1 MYICNDYLYYMS
13 MTTNLNLAAQN
24 QNLICQLPESLRNEY
39 YDYCADFSTEFETL
53 FLAELEKL
61 KGDPESQ
68 HCFWD
73 CFTHY
78 AAHHAAGKSAKLFT
92 GDEELDK
99 RLSYLYNAYDVDKE
113 HLQKWTIEKE
123 LAFIGKAL
131 RKHGFNLAMTT
142 LNQLQWYREQ
152 TLNNGNYPV
161 EKYLDYFEIDDSIKE
176 QITNDLKLEFY
187 YDDVFIKELFKNEGL
202 NGQ

>member
-1 MYICNDYLYYMS
+1 MYN
-13 MTTNLNLAAQN
+13 NEKLAAQN
-24 QNLICQLPESLRNEY
+24 QNLISQLPENLRYEY
-39 YDYCADFSTEFETL
+39 HIYCDEYSDKFQAL

-61 KGDPESQ
+61 KDDHWLQ
-68 HCFWD
+68 YRFWD

-78 AAHHAAGKSAKLFT
+78 TKHHVAGESAKQFL
-92 GDEELDK
+92 GNEELDK

-142 LNQLQWYREQ
+142 LNRLKWYRE
-152 TLNNGNYPV
+152 LNLHNGNYSV
-161 EKYLDYFEIDDSIKE
+161 EKYLDFFDIDDSIKE
-176 QITNDLKLEFY
+176 QITNDLKMEFY
-187 YDDVFIKELFKNEGL
+187 YDDVFIKELFTNEGL

>member
-1 MYICNDYLYYMS
+1 MKKFND
-13 MTTNLNLAAQN
+13 LAAQN
-24 QNLICQLPESLRNEY
+24 QILISQLPENLRREY
-39 YDYCADFSTEFETL
+39 HIYCDEFSNKFHAL

-61 KGDPESQ
+61 KDEPELQ
-68 HCFWD
+68 HRFWD
-73 CFTHY
+73 RFTFFS
-78 AAHHAAGKSAKLFT
+78 AHHAAGKDARQFL
-92 GDEELDK
+92 GDDELDK

-131 RKHGFNLAMTT
+131 QKHGFNLAMTT
-142 LNQLQWYREQ
+142 LNRLKWYRE
-152 TLNNGNYPV
+152 LNLHNGNYSV
-161 EKYLDYFEIDDSIKE
+161 EKYLDFFDIDDSIKE

-187 YDDVFIKELFKNEGL
+187 YDDVFIKELFKNEEL

>member
-1 MYICNDYLYYMS
+1 MKKSN
-13 MTTNLNLAAQN
+13 NVAAQN
-24 QNLICQLPESLRNEY
+24 QILISQLPENLRYEY
-39 YDYCADFSTEFETL
+39 HIYCDEYSDKFQAL

-61 KGDPESQ
+61 KDDHWLQ
-68 HCFWD
+68 YRFWD
-73 CFTHY
+73 CFTNY
-78 AAHHAAGKSAKLFT
+78 TAHHVAGESAKQFL
-92 GDEELDK
+92 GNEELDK

-142 LNQLQWYREQ
+142 LNRLKWYRE
-152 TLNNGNYPV
+152 LNLHNGNYSV
-161 EKYLDYFEIDDSIKE
+161 EKYLDFFDIDDSIKE

>member
-1 MYICNDYLYYMS
+1 MKKQKVF
-13 MTTNLNLAAQN
+13 AAQN
-24 QNLICQLPESLRNEY
+24 QILISQLPENLRYEY
-39 YDYCADFSTEFETL
+39 HIYCDEYSDKFQAL

-61 KGDPESQ
+61 KDDHWLQ
-68 HCFWD
+68 YRFWD
-73 CFTHY
+73 CFTNY
-78 AAHHAAGKSAKLFT
+78 TAHHVAGESAKQFL
-92 GDEELDK
+92 GNEELDK

-142 LNQLQWYREQ
+142 LNRLKWYRE
-152 TLNNGNYPV
+152 LNLHNGNYSV

-176 QITNDLKLEFY
+176 QITNDLKVEFF
-187 YDDVFIKELFKNEGL
+187 YDDVFINELYKDVTLE
-202 NGQ
+202 NG

>member
-1 MYICNDYLYYMS
+1 MIK
-13 MTTNLNLAAQN
+13 LNNVAAQN
-24 QNLICQLPESLRNEY
+24 QILISQLPENLRYEFC
-39 YDYCADFSTEFETL
+39 DYCADFSTEFETL

-61 KGDPESQ
+61 KDDPELQ
-68 HCFWD
+68 HRFWD

-78 AAHHAAGKSAKLFT
+78 TTHRVAGKSARLFT
-92 GDEELDK
+92 GDKVLDK
-99 RLSYLYNAYDVDKE
+99 RLFYLYNAYDVDKE

-142 LNQLQWYREQ
+142 LNRLKWYRE
-152 TLNNGNYPV
+152 LNLHNGNYSV

-176 QITNDLKLEFY
+176 QITNDLKVEFF
-187 YDDVFIKELFKNEGL
+187 YDDVFINELYKDVTLE
-202 NGQ
+202 NG

>member
-1 MYICNDYLYYMS
+1 MYN
-13 MTTNLNLAAQN
+13 NEKLAAQN

-39 YDYCADFSTEFETL
+39 YVYCAEYSTKFQTL

-61 KGDPESQ
+61 KDEPELQ

-78 AAHHAAGKSAKLFT
+78 TKHHVAGERAKLFT
-92 GDEELDK
+92 GDEKLDK
-99 RLSYLYNAYDVDKE
+99 RLSYLYNAFDVDKE

-142 LNQLQWYREQ
+142 LNRLKLYRE
-152 TLNNGNYPV
+152 LNLHNGNYSV
-161 EKYLDYFEIDDSIKE
+161 EKYLDFFDIDDSIKE

-187 YDDVFIKELFKNEGL
+187 YDDVFIKELFKNEEL

>member
-1 MYICNDYLYYMS
+1 MYN
-13 MTTNLNLAAQN
+13 NEKLAAQN
-24 QNLICQLPESLRNEY
+24 QNLISQLPENLRYEY
-39 YDYCADFSTEFETL
+39 HIYCDEYSDKFQAL

-61 KGDPESQ
+61 KDDHWLQ
-68 HCFWD
+68 YRFWD

-78 AAHHAAGKSAKLFT
+78 TKHHVAGESAKQFL
-92 GDEELDK
+92 GNEELDK

-142 LNQLQWYREQ
+142 LNRLKWYRE
-152 TLNNGNYPV
+152 LNLHNGNYSV
-161 EKYLDYFEIDDSIKE
+161 EKYLDFFDIDDSIKE

-187 YDDVFIKELFKNEGL
+187 YDDVFIKELFKNEEL

>member
-1 MYICNDYLYYMS
+1 MKKFND
-13 MTTNLNLAAQN
+13 LAAQN
-24 QNLICQLPESLRNEY
+24 QILISQLPENLRHDYHIYCDEY
-39 YDYCADFSTEFETL
+39 SDKFQTL

-61 KGDPESQ
+61 KDEPDLQ
-68 HCFWD
+68 HRFWD

-78 AAHHAAGKSAKLFT
+78 TKHHVAGERAKLFT
-92 GDEELDK
+92 GDEKLDK

-131 RKHGFNLAMTT
+131 RKHGFKLAMTT
-142 LNQLQWYREQ
+142 LNRLKWYRE
-152 TLNNGNYPV
+152 LSLHNGNYSV
-161 EKYLDYFEIDDSIKE
+161 EKYLDFFDIDDSIKE

-187 YDDVFIKELFKNEGL
+187 YDDVFIKELFKNEEL

>member
-1 MYICNDYLYYMS
+1 MYN
-13 MTTNLNLAAQN
+13 NEKLAAQN
-24 QNLICQLPESLRNEY
+24 QNLISQLHENLRYEY
-39 YDYCADFSTEFETL
+39 HIYCDEYSDKFQAL

-61 KGDPESQ
+61 KDDHWLQ
-68 HCFWD
+68 YRFWD

-78 AAHHAAGKSAKLFT
+78 TKHHVAGESAKQFL
-92 GDEELDK
+92 GNEELDK

-142 LNQLQWYREQ
+142 LNRLKWYRE
-152 TLNNGNYPV
+152 LNLHNGNYSV
-161 EKYLDYFEIDDSIKE
+161 EKYLDFFDIDDSIKE

>member
-1 MYICNDYLYYMS
+1 MYN
-13 MTTNLNLAAQN
+13 NEKVAAQN
-24 QNLICQLPESLRNEY
+24 QNLISQLPENLRYEY
-39 YDYCADFSTEFETL
+39 HIYCDEYSDKFQAL

-61 KGDPESQ
+61 KDDHWLQ
-68 HCFWD
+68 YRFWD

-78 AAHHAAGKSAKLFT
+78 TKHHVAGESAKQFL
-92 GDEELDK
+92 GNEELDK

-142 LNQLQWYREQ
+142 LNRLKWYRE
-152 TLNNGNYPV
+152 LNLHNGNYSV
-161 EKYLDYFEIDDSIKE
+161 EKYLDFFDIDDSIKE
-176 QITNDLKLEFY
+176 QITNELKLEFY

>member
-1 MYICNDYLYYMS
+1 MKKFND
-13 MTTNLNLAAQN
+13 LAAQN
-24 QNLICQLPESLRNEY
+24 QILISQLPENLRYEY
-39 YDYCADFSTEFETL
+39 HIYCDEYSDKFQAL

-61 KGDPESQ
+61 KDDHWLQ
-68 HCFWD
+68 YRFWD
-73 CFTHY
+73 CFTNY
-78 AAHHAAGKSAKLFT
+78 TAHHVAGERAKQFL
-92 GDEELDK
+92 GNEELDK

-142 LNQLQWYREQ
+142 LNRLKWYRELN
-152 TLNNGNYPV
+152 LNNGNYPV

-176 QITNDLKLEFY
+176 QITNDLKVEFF
-187 YDDVFIKELFKNEGL
+187 YDDVFINELYKDVTLE
-202 NGQ
+202 NG

>member
-1 MYICNDYLYYMS
+1 MCKKEK
-13 MTTNLNLAAQN
+13 LAAQN
-24 QNLICQLPESLRNEY
+24 QILISQLPENLRYEY
-39 YDYCADFSTEFETL
+39 HIYCDEYSDKFQAL

-61 KGDPESQ
+61 KDDHWLQ
-68 HCFWD
+68 YRFWD
-73 CFTHY
+73 CFTY
-78 AAHHAAGKSAKLFT
+78 YTAHHVAGESAKQFL
-92 GDEELDK
+92 GNEDLDK

-142 LNQLQWYREQ
+142 LNRLKWYRE
-152 TLNNGNYPV
+152 LNLHNGNYSV
-161 EKYLDYFEIDDSIKE
+161 EKYLDFFDIDDSIKE

-187 YDDVFIKELFKNEGL
+187 YDDVFIKELFKNEEL

>member
-1 MYICNDYLYYMS
+1 MKIVNDW
-13 MTTNLNLAAQN
+13 AAQN
-24 QNLICQLPESLRNEY
+24 QILISQLPENLRYEY
-39 YDYCADFSTEFETL
+39 HIYCDEYSDKFQAL

-61 KGDPESQ
+61 KNDPWLQ
-68 HCFWD
+68 HRFWE

-78 AAHHAAGKSAKLFT
+78 TKHHVAGERAKLFT
-92 GDEELDK
+92 GDEKLDK

-131 RKHGFNLAMTT
+131 RKHGFKLAKTT
-142 LNQLQWYREQ
+142 LNRLKWYRE
-152 TLNNGNYPV
+152 LNLHNGNYSV
-161 EKYLDYFEIDDSIKE
+161 EKYLDFFDIDDSIKE

-187 YDDVFIKELFKNEGL
+187 YDDVFIKELFKNEKL

>member
-1 MYICNDYLYYMS
+1 MYN
-13 MTTNLNLAAQN
+13 NEKLAAQN
-24 QNLICQLPESLRNEY
+24 QNLISQLPENLRYEY
-39 YDYCADFSTEFETL
+39 HIYCDEYSDKFQAL

-61 KGDPESQ
+61 KDDHWLQ
-68 HCFWD
+68 YRFWD

-78 AAHHAAGKSAKLFT
+78 TKHHVAGESAKQFL
-92 GDEELDK
+92 GNEELDK

-142 LNQLQWYREQ
+142 LNRLKWYRE
-152 TLNNGNYPV
+152 LNLHNGNYSV
-161 EKYLDYFEIDDSIKE
+161 EKYLDFFDIDDSIKE

-187 YDDVFIKELFKNEGL
+187 YDDVFIKELFKNEGP